1 MSKPT
6 DEVFV
11 NAVMVSD
18 LLITSIVDYR
28 KEMYLFRCTQYW
40 SLYKTHGLSYII

>member
-1 MSKPT
+1 LKAT

-18 LLITSIVDYR
+18 LLITSIVDDSN
-28 KEMYLFRCTQYW
+28 ELYLFCCTQYW
-40 SLYKTHGLSYII
+40 SLCKTHGL

>member
-1 MSKPT
+1 MLKPT

-18 LLITSIVDYR
+18 LLITCTVDDST
-28 KEMYLFRCTQYW
+28 EL
-40 SLYKTHGLSYII
+40 

>member
-1 MSKPT
+1 VFMSKPK

-18 LLITSIVDYR
+18 LLIMCIVDDST
-28 KEMYLFRCTQYW
+28 ELYLFCC
-40 SLYKTHGLSYII
+40 SNIEVFI